1 MAKPSKSKKNQS
13 SGPSSL
19 KTEKDSKLNVVQVMR
34 DERTH
39 KITGAVFLLISIFL
53 FISFTSYLFTWR
65 EDQDKVFRGIS
76 ILAPSH
82 DVKVANLLGNLG
94 AYISHL
100 FFYKGFGI
108 ASYFI
113 CSFFFITGINWLFA
127 KRYFSIKRNLR
138 YVLIGLVYLSA
149 TLAFVCQ
156 NISFPW
162 GGAFG
167 DMISDWMMRFLGKIG
182 TACVLFAGAMAY
194 FIWRFNPEF
203 KLPDLSAKNK
213 GATVVPE
220 SDREEAAGALLFI
233 EEPVAR
239 NKKNKL
245 KNEEAIPLILAE
257 EESEPDLQAPFIREE
272 PVVKEI
278 PPIPARVPKK
288 INSEVNPL
296 ELEIRAVSELAAD
309 KLIDLKDTGKPG
321 DMPDYEPTLDL
332 RSYKFPPLDL
342 LQSHGSDKIVQDP
355 AELENNKNQ
364 IISTLK
370 NYDIDIQKIS
380 ATVGPTVT
388 LYEIVPAP
396 GVRISRIKNLE
407 DDIALNLSALGIRI
421 IAPIP
426 GKGTIGIEVPNVKKS
441 IVSMRTLLASDKFQH
456 SAFNLPIAIGKTIN
470 NENFIVDLST
480 MPHLLMAGA
489 TGQGKSVGLNAILV
503 SLLYKKHPSQL
514 KLVLVDPKKVE
525 LSLYRIIEK
534 HFLAKLP
541 GEEEPIITDTK
552 KVVYTLNALCIEMDN
567 RYDLLKEAGT
577 RNIREYNDK
586 FIKRKL
592 NPQKGHQYLPFIV
605 LVIDEFADLIMT
617 AGKEIEM
624 PIARLAQLARAVGIH
639 LIIATQRPSVNII
652 TGTIKANF
660 PARIAFKVS
669 SKIDSRTILDTGG
682 AEQLIGKGDMLV
694 SYNGEITRL
703 QCAFVDTPEVEE
715 IAEFIGRQQ
724 GYPEAFLLPEY
735 VDEKDMSEKE
745 FDANNR
751 DPLFEDAARLIVQN
765 QVGSTSLIQRRMKL
779 GYNRAGRLM
788 DQLEAAGVVGP
799 NQGSKAREVIIK
811 TDSELS
817 VYLTQL
823 GGGHAN
829 HF

>member
-1 MAKPSKSKKNQS
+1 MAQRSNSKKNQS
-13 SGPSSL
+13 SGTSSL
-19 KTEKDSKLNVVQVMR
+19 KSDKETKLTISQVIR

-39 KITGAVFLLISIFL
+39 KITGAVFLLVSIFL

-76 ILAPSH
+76 ILSPSH

-94 AYISHL
+94 AYISHF
-100 FFYKGFGI
+100 FFYEGFGI

-127 KRYFSIKRNLR
+127 KKYFSIKRNIR
-138 YVLIGLVYLSA
+138 YVLIGLVYIST
-149 TLAFVCQ
+149 TLAFVFRGA
-156 NISFPW
+156 SFPW

-167 DMISDWMMRFLGKIG
+167 DITSDWMVRFLGKIG
-182 TACVLFAGAMAY
+182 TACVLFAGALSY

-203 KLPDLSAKNK
+203 KMPDVNVKSK
-213 GATVVPE
+213 TDSVYPE
-220 SDREEAAGALLFI
+220 ENPEKEAGALLFI
-233 EEPVAR
+233 DEPVLKA
-239 NKKNKL
+239 KKNRL
-245 KNEEAIPLILAE
+245 KQEEDIPLIIDKSE
-257 EESEPDLQAPFIREE
+257 ETKEEKVPFLQDEHNKKEFTFSPDVSKLTK
-272 PVVKEI
+272 KEMSG
-278 PPIPARVPKK
+278 A
-288 INSEVNPL
+288 NPL
-296 ELEIRAVSELAAD
+296 ELEIKEVTEQPSKGKDYPDNPVNAD
-309 KLIDLKDTGKPG
+309 TTR
-321 DMPDYEPTLDL
+321 DYEPTLDL
-332 RSYKFPPLDL
+332 RNYKFPTLDL
-342 LQSHGSDKIVQDP
+342 LQAHGTDRIIQDP

-364 IISTLK
+364 IIGTLK

-388 LYEIVPAP
+388 LYEIVPSP

-441 IVSMRTLLASDKFQH
+441 VVSMRTLLASDKFQH
-456 SAFNLPIAIGKTIN
+456 STFNLPIAIGKTIN

-489 TGQGKSVGLNAILV
+489 TGQGKSVGVNAILV

-541 GEEEPIITDTK
+541 GEDEPIITDTK

-694 SYNGEITRL
+694 SYNGDITRL

-715 IAEFIGRQQ
+715 VANFIGKQQ
-724 GYPEAFLLPEY
+724 GYPQAFLLPEY
-735 VDEKDMSEKE
+735 VDERDLDAKD

-765 QVGSTSLIQRRMKL
+765 QIGSTSLIQRRMKL

-799 NQGSKAREVIIK
+799 NQGSKVREVIIK
-811 TDSELS
+811 TDAELS
-817 VYLTQL
+817 VFLAQMSR
-823 GGGHAN
+823 
-829 HF
+829 